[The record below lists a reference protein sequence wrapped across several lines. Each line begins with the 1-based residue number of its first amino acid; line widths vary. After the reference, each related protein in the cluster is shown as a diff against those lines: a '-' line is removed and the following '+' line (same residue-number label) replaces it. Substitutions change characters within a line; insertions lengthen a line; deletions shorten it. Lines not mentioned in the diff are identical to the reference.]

1 MKRKILKSKNFPIY
15 RYTTNI
21 SGKKISRDIIH
32 KQDISII
39 IAFKNDTI
47 ITVSQNRFPNGNSL
61 ELPSG
66 LVEKHEKPIDAA
78 YREFSEETG
87 YKAKKMIP
95 FFNFYSWIGYSN
107 QKVYCFIAKDY
118 TKSGK
123 LDLDNN
129 EFISTK
135 IVNFQNFLKLIKN
148 GKIHEPCTIIATLTF
163 AMKKKL
169 I

>member
-39 IAFKNDTI
+39 IAFKNDSI
-47 ITVSQNRFPNGNSL
+47 ITISQNRFPNGNSL

-87 YKAKKMIP
+87 LVE
-95 FFNFYSWIGYSN
+95 S
-107 QKVYCFIAKDY
+107 DY
-118 TKSGK
+118 TIDSSIDPVEEVFLGTNNIRYKHRYFIGK
-123 LDLDNN
+123 LLNTTKEVGIDKNN
-129 EFISTK
+129 FNI
-135 IVNFQNFLKLIKN
+135 N
-148 GKIHEPCTIIATLTF
+148 PCTTNCICLCDYV
-163 AMKKKL
+163 
-169 I
+169 

>member
-1 MKRKILKSKNFPIY
+1 MKRKILKSKDLPIY

-39 IAFKNDTI
+39 IAFKNNSI
-47 ITVSQNRFPNGNSL
+47 VIVSQNRFPNGNSL

-95 FFNFYSWIGYSN
+95 FFSFYSWIGYSN
-107 QKVYCFIAKDY
+107 QKVYCFIAKDF
-118 TKSGK
+118 TKSGT
-123 LDLDNN
+123 LDLDKN
-129 EFISTK
+129 ELISPK
-135 IVNFQNFLKLIKN
+135 IINFQKFLKLVKN
-148 GKIHEPCTIIATLTF
+148 GKIHEPCTIITTLTF
-163 AMKKKL
+163 AMKKNL